1 MDGDAERT
9 MREELEDA
17 LGERVSDEEARAAL
31 ERPAPTLSHW
41 VKEQKLAV
49 AITGSS
55 AVVIGAMLALALDSW
70 LVLVLVLLV
79 HGLMT
84 AVVGVMVLKIAGETD
99 KPSPETVARLQHEG
113 VDDPEAR
120 LNRAI
125 QAHVSVGDSVDDA
138 FGITHGAAN
147 GNGSR
152 SG

>member
-17 LGERVSDEEARAAL
+17 LGERVSDDEARAAL

-49 AITGSS
+49 AITGST
-55 AVVIGAMLALALDSW
+55 AIVVGAIISLALDSW
-70 LVLVLVLLV
+70 VVLVLALLV

-84 AVVGVMVLKIAGETD
+84 LVVGVMVLKIAGETE
-99 KPSPETVARLQHEG
+99 KPAPETVARLQAEG

-125 QAHVSVGDSVDDA
+125 QAHVSRGDPVADT
-138 FGITHGAAN
+138 FGITQPN
-147 GNGSR
+147 GKG
-152 SG
+152 